1 MLMEFK
7 GSIKRL
13 KKESD
18 FITSLTD
25 VIKQSFP
32 RELPTLRINIEL
44 VNMIC
49 NNIEDYH
56 KYKLKGQKIDK
67 EDLFFKVFESV
78 FGSQANASERA
89 QLIALIKFLH
99 ENKKIN
105 SRTFLRYC
113 FDIFRSLFNSK

>member
-1 MLMEFK
+1 MEFK

-18 FITSLTD
+18 FITSLAD

-56 KYKLKGQKIDK
+56 KYKLKGQKMDK